1 MRDSHRAVHCRFLE
15 QLVSD
20 TDRNIRRNKERVDRD
35 NANKQVAL
43 SKDTLVQVE
52 ALAKQIAELHQS
64 AEKLGEE
71 GNLDESMAA
80 MAKAETLLTQKKT
93 LENPVNASKEKI
105 MEVCEICCNFMTV
118 SDRESESEAAKA
130 RIAEHLN
137 GKQHQAWE
145 KIRNKLAELRAM
157 NEGKGPPPKPRP
169 GMSASGGDGERRR
182 SRSPRRDDRDR
193 RSVLNSSNS
202 PTPPRPT
209 PPRTTPPPNR
219 NLLFL
224 FPSPAL
230 IDKLQSSPTPLH
242 PTQPNPSRAN
252 PIQHLCLLSFKSKQ
266 ICVFSIL
273 CQPRDRCQS
282 RRRGLWTMQNATS
295 AAV

>member
-1 MRDSHRAVHCRFLE
+1 MQGCCDPRPCEAQPPPFPHACDSDRAVPCRFLE

-80 MAKAETLLTQKKT
+80 MAKAEALLAQKKT

-169 GMSASGGDGERRR
+169 GMSAPSGDGERRR

-193 RSVLNSSNS
+193 RSVAQPHS
-202 PTPPRPT
+202 
-209 PPRTTPPPNR
+209 
-219 NLLFL
+219 LF
-224 FPSPAL
+224 
-230 IDKLQSSPTPLH
+230 
-242 PTQPNPSRAN
+242 
-252 PIQHLCLLSFKSKQ
+252 
-266 ICVFSIL
+266 
-273 CQPRDRCQS
+273 
-282 RRRGLWTMQNATS
+282 
-295 AAV
+295 

>member
-1 MRDSHRAVHCRFLE
+1 MAGLLQPSQAQAPPPLPPLRDSHRAEHCRFLE

-193 RSVLNSSNS
+193 RSVLNSSPKLPHPTAPH
-202 PTPPRPT
+202 PTPHHSSLPQP
-209 PPRTTPPPNR
+209 
-219 NLLFL
+219 L
-224 FPSPAL
+224 FPSPNSRFDRQVAVL
-230 IDKLQSSPTPLH
+230 PQTPS
-242 PTQPNPSRAN
+242 TQPNPTQLSPTPSHA
-252 PIQHLCLLSFKSKQ
+252 HACSFKSKQ
-266 ICVFSIL
+266 ICVASIL
-273 CQPRDRCQS
+273 
-282 RRRGLWTMQNATS
+282 
-295 AAV
+295 